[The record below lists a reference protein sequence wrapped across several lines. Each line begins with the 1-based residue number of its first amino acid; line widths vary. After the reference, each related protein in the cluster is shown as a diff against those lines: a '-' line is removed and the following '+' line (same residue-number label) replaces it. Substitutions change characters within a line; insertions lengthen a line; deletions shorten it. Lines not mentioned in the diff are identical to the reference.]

1 MPADVAYLGIDL
13 GTSSVK
19 IVAIGEGGSVLGQTS
34 RTYELSLP
42 KPGWREID
50 PELWWSETVA
60 ALRELLG
67 AIAPLEVR
75 AIGVT
80 GQMHTLVPVGADGH
94 AAHAA
99 LMWNDVRTARMVA
112 PARDALLARGARDA
126 AATVSTGSP
135 ALNLCWLRDNEPKAF
150 ERTERFVIGPDWIVF
165 KLTGILGTDFCE
177 ASTSSLFD
185 FGSHGWSYAALDA
198 LGLPARLLPAI
209 RGSRE
214 VAGGITSEASS
225 LTGLI
230 EGTPVIVGTGD
241 NPAAAIPTGCITEG
255 ATVISLGT
263 SGVVMGLRADDAEG
277 PRRKGK
283 RIAFSPDGCV
293 FSTLVQGVVQSC
305 GSTRDWLLEKVLR
318 ISHQEAEEAFVPR
331 ESGTGEVLFFPHMTG
346 EKTLFGDASLR
357 GAFVGL
363 SPEVTAAEL
372 DRAAMEGV
380 GYGFRQLM
388 DEMGFAGGRDPVR
401 AVGGGARSDAWMQT
415 LANILD
421 RPMQRMEGETG
432 AGYGAALLARIALGG
447 GGSERALPSSVR
459 PGAVFTA
466 DERAA
471 RRHDD
476 RYRRYLRMH
485 DALVGIYGD

>member
-1 MPADVAYLGIDL
+1 MSADIACLGIDL

-19 IVAIGEGGSVLGQTS
+19 IVAIGEGGSVLGQAS

-42 KPGWREID
+42 KPGWRQID
-50 PELWWSETVA
+50 PELWWSETA
-60 ALRELLG
+60 AAVRELLDT
-67 AIAPLEVR
+67 IAPLDVR

-80 GQMHTLVPVGADGH
+80 GQMHTLVPVGADGR

-99 LMWNDVRTARMVA
+99 LMWNDVRTAQMVA

-126 AATVSTGSP
+126 AATISTGSP
-135 ALNLCWLRDNEPKAF
+135 ALNLCWLRDNEPEAF
-150 ERTERFVIGPDWIVF
+150 ERTDRFVIGPDWIVF
-165 KLTGILGTDFCE
+165 KLAGTLGTDFCE

-185 FGSHGWSYAALDA
+185 FRSHGWSYAALDA
-198 LGLPARLLPAI
+198 LGLSARLLPDI

-214 VAGGITSEASS
+214 VAGGVTADAAR
-225 LTGLI
+225 LTGLA

-241 NPAAAIPTGCITEG
+241 NPAAALPTGCIIEG

-263 SGVVMGLRADDAEG
+263 SGVLMGLRADDAAG
-277 PRRKGK
+277 PQRKGK
-283 RIAFSPDGCV
+283 PIAFSLDGRA

-305 GSTRDWLLEKVLR
+305 GSTRDWMLAKVLR
-318 ISHQEAEEAFVPR
+318 ISYQEAEAAFAP
-331 ESGTGEVLFFPHMTG
+331 EDSGTGEVLFFPHMTG
-346 EKTLFGDASLR
+346 EKTLFGNASLR
-357 GAFVGL
+357 GAFTGL
-363 SPEVTAAEL
+363 SPEATAAVL
-372 DRAAMEGV
+372 DRAVMEGV

-388 DEMGFAGGRDPVR
+388 DEMGFTGGRDPVR

-432 AGYGAALLARIALGG
+432 AGYGAALLACMAVGEG
-447 GGSERALPSSVR
+447 DPERALPSSAR
-459 PGAVFTA
+459 PSAVFTA
-466 DERAA
+466 DERAV
-471 RRHDD
+471 RRHDE

-485 DALVGIYGD
+485 DALVDIYRD